1 MKYIDITLFI
11 LSIFLIIYSI
21 ILNITFG
28 FISFSKVILLLSF
41 LVLIY
46 CLIQFKVHHQLFNYL
61 PKMIRTVLSILFISG
76 FCLFITVE
84 GIVIK
89 GSLEKSKEEV
99 STVIVLGAGLK
110 GDELTASLK
119 YRLDACL
126 EYVNLHPD
134 VKIIVS
140 GGQGEGEYL
149 SEAKAM
155 KDYLVENG
163 IDENQIIEE
172 DQSTSTYENFQFSKA
187 YLKENEKVAIITNGF
202 HMSRAK
208 MIASSLGIKNCGYS
222 APSHKPT
229 AINFY
234 IREFFAYIKDYIKTV
249 R

>member
-46 CLIQFKVHHQLFNYL
+46 CLIQFKIHHQLFNYL

-99 STVIVLGAGLK
+99 KQEQTTKKDDKEQENKKIK
-110 GDELTASLK
+110 EEKKDEK
-119 YRLDACL
+119 
-126 EYVNLHPD
+126 
-134 VKIIVS
+134 
-140 GGQGEGEYL
+140 
-149 SEAKAM
+149 
-155 KDYLVENG
+155 
-163 IDENQIIEE
+163 
-172 DQSTSTYENFQFSKA
+172 
-187 YLKENEKVAIITNGF
+187 
-202 HMSRAK
+202 
-208 MIASSLGIKNCGYS
+208 
-222 APSHKPT
+222 
-229 AINFY
+229 
-234 IREFFAYIKDYIKTV
+234 
-249 R
+249 